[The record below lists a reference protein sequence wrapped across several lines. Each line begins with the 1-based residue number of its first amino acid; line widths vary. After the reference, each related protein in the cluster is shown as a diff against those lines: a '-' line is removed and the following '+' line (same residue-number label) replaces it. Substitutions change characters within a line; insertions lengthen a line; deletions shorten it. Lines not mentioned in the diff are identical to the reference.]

1 MNTEEIIE
9 LAYSEIGALLG
20 ADAELEVKLGTD
32 DGGRTLDFH
41 VIGDENATIV
51 RKEITNFYHGFRTII
66 IFSYEPDYELNE
78 EDVII

>member
-20 ADAELEVKLGTD
+20 DKAELEIRLGTD

-41 VIGDENATIV
+41 LIGEDNAATV
-51 RKEITNFYHGFRTII
+51 RREISNFYHGFRTII